1 MKHKIEDLGYIATM
15 EIVKAQVQYQVSKR
29 HGKFKYETDRKYKNK
44 RKEVKDFY

>member
-1 MKHKIEDLGYIATM
+1 MKKQIENLSYLATL
-15 EIVKAQVQYQVSKR
+15 EIVKAQAQYQVSKR